1 MLILSDKGQA
11 IDVVTVTEELSAKK
25 ELEDVGG
32 ISYLTEIAN
41 AVPTAANI
49 EYYANIV
56 EEKAFLDGSSV
67 LRPILSKKVIHE
79 KMKWKHS
86 FPKPRKR

>member
-1 MLILSDKGQA
+1 MLHLSDKGKA

-49 EYYANIV
+49 AYYAKIV
-56 EEKAFLDGSSV
+56 EEKSLLRRLIRVATTIVEDGYTREDEVEALVS
-67 LRPILSKKVIHE
+67 
-79 KMKWKHS
+79 
-86 FPKPRKR
+86 

>member
-1 MLILSDKGQA
+1 MINLSDRGQA

-41 AVPTAANI
+41 SVPTAANI
-49 EYYANIV
+49 VHYANIV
-56 EEKAFLDGSSV
+56 EEKAL
-67 LRPILSKKVIHE
+67 LRDLYELRRRLLKMDIHVR
-79 KMKWKHS
+79 MK
-86 FPKPRKR
+86 